1 MEKIKIKRR
10 QDEKVKK
17 RKLKTNEERKE
28 NK

>member
-1 MEKIKIKRR
+1 MEKIKMKRR